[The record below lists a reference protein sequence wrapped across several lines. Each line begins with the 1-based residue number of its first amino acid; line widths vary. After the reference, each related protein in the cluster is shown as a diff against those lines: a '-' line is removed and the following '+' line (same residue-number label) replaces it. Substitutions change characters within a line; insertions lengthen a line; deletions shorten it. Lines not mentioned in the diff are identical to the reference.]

1 MFERFKC
8 VRVSHHTGR
17 FVRVPTLLCTSV
29 SDGVAQ
35 KGNSCPYRYSA
46 DDGCTAGDSSGRP
59 SAMAMNPSEDTHQ
72 EAELTV

>member
-8 VRVSHHTGR
+8 VRVNHHTGR
-17 FVRVPTLLCTSV
+17 FVRVPTLFCTSV

-46 DDGCTAGDSSGRP
+46 DDGCTLVAPQAIAPADP
-59 SAMAMNPSEDTHQ
+59 APWP
-72 EAELTV
+72 